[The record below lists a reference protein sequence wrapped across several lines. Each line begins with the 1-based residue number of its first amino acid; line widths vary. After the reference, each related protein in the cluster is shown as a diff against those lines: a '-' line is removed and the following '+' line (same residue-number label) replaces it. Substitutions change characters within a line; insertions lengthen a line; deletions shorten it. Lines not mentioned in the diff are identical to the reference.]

1 MSIEQS
7 FDRAMIEAF
16 LVESELE
23 FLRDRDGDFIIEFEY
38 DEEVEVH
45 PRFLLAVSGEDGE
58 QYCLRGDATKR
69 VPRGDWDRVLRLCNE
84 WNSLYKMPKVYLE
97 VEDPN
102 LSSSGRVVC
111 EQWLS
116 LEAGLSQDL
125 LNEIT
130 TTFFSACFGFWRWLR
145 RQDELN
151 ALGDPGEEPET
162 PDVPSGDEPE

>member
-1 MSIEQS
+1 MGIEQS

-16 LVESELE
+16 LADSELE
-23 FLRDRDGDFIIEFEY
+23 YLRDRDGDFIIEFEY

-45 PRFLLAVSGEDGE
+45 PRFLLAIAGEDGE

-69 VPRGDWDRVLRLCNE
+69 VPRADWDRVLRLCNE
-84 WNSLYKMPKVYLE
+84 WNALYKMPKVYLE
-97 VEDPN
+97 IEDPN
-102 LSSSGRVVC
+102 LSTSGRVVC

-145 RQDELN
+145 RQEELN
-151 ALGDPGEEPET
+151 ALIDPGEEPET
-162 PDVPSGDEPE
+162 PDDSAGTEPE